1 MYNKQCGFQQN
12 CSTDQAILHLIDEIS
27 KSFDENEYTLG
38 VLIDLSKAFDTVDHE
53 ILLKKIKF
61 YGINKTILKWLF
73 SYLSKRK
80 QYISYDSKPTKTQTV
95 LCGVPQ
101 GSILGPLLFL
111 IYVNDL
117 FKSSNILNPIMFA
130 DDTNLFY
137 SHKNISNLFKTVN
150 NELKN
155 IHEWFKANKLSL
167 NISKTKYSFFH
178 PIQKKNDIP
187 SN

>member
-1 MYNKQCGFQQN
+1 M
-12 CSTDQAILHLIDEIS
+12 
-27 KSFDENEYTLG
+27 
-38 VLIDLSKAFDTVDHE
+38 
-53 ILLKKIKF
+53 
-61 YGINKTILKWLF
+61 
-73 SYLSKRK
+73 
-80 QYISYDSKPTKTQTV
+80 TKTST
-95 LCGVPQ
+95 
-101 GSILGPLLFL
+101 LLE
-111 IYVNDL
+111 Y
-117 FKSSNILNPIMFA
+117 LNPIMFA

-187 SN
+187 LRLPQLCINHTQIKRESSIKFLVVLLDENLNLTLKPLKAKSAKALV